1 MEDFKK
7 IIKSLEES
15 RLIKKRV
22 SETNENEEK
31 EKKEMDIS
39 ILY

>member
-7 IIKSLEES
+7 TIKSLEES
-15 RLIKKRV
+15 HLIKKCV

-31 EKKEMDIS
+31 EKKEIDFS
-39 ILY
+39 ILN